1 MASTVTE
8 LMMRR
13 MMGNRGGGIDWES
26 VYSQHLQD
34 ALVNV
39 TVPDGVTQLMNY
51 AFERHSALVSVVLPN
66 SLTVIKTSCFAYCTS
81 LTTVTYNSQVTF
93 AGQSSIF
100 SNCTSITNIWDVL
113 PSGIAQLILYM
124 FSGCTGLK
132 SVTIPSTIT
141 SMQNYVFNGCTG
153 IEEMI
158 FEGTAPPTIAS
169 QSLGSTSYTF
179 PIYVPDSAVN
189 TYKTAFSQYSSRI
202 FSINDR

>member
-1 MASTVTE
+1 
-8 LMMRR
+8 
-13 MMGNRGGGIDWES
+13 MGNGSAIDWES

-34 ALVNV
+34 TLVNV

-66 SLTVIKTSCFAYCTS
+66 SLTAIKTSCFAFCTS
-81 LTTVTYNSQVTF
+81 LTSVTYNSSVSFSGVSGVF
-93 AGQSSIF
+93 A
-100 SNCTSITNIWDVL
+100 NCTSITNIWDVL
-113 PSGIAQLILYM
+113 PSRTSQLALYM

-141 SMQNYVFNGCTG
+141 SIQNYAFNGCTE

-158 FEGTAPPTIAS
+158 FEGATPPTIAS

-202 FSINDR
+202 FSINDRP